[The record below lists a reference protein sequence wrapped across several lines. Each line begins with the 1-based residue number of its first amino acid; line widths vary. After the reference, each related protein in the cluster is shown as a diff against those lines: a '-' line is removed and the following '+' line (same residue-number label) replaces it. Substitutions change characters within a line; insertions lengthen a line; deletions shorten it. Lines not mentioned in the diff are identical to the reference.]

1 MDSNQDDLRPNLTV
15 IQGGTPEDDLTAEAM
30 AATAERLRA
39 TNALGG
45 SIRRGLTAWTI
56 VLLVG
61 GIAGLALGRVELLLF
76 LFLAGLFALTQ
87 SWDVRDL
94 ARTGDPAA
102 DRAVEPALMGRILRV
117 IVPLV
122 VPMTGVLVYGAIA
135 TSARALG
142 QDGAHVAAMQWSI
155 AAAFLCLLAMLPP
168 IQQQLART
176 FMPGPFPGHTARL
189 TASLALVL
197 LLLPVPAGLI
207 MTDLMSVVQRGGAPL
222 VDIPTLVGQLAGE
235 IVFALAAVGLGV
247 GRDMRAVMARLGLEG
262 LRPNHLL
269 IAALGLAAVTG
280 VNAGMEWLERTW
292 FHELWL
298 RDQDMVRLMAA
309 HLGLGASILL
319 GLSAGIG
326 EEVLVRGALQPRT
339 GLFWASLLFAAGHVQ
354 YTWFGMLTILAL
366 GVTLGL
372 VRRSSNTTTAI
383 VVHALYDIVAAL
395 GAK

>member
-1 MDSNQDDLRPNLTV
+1 MPARFRNRTSQR
-15 IQGGTPEDDLTAEAM
+15 QWTPPSTRSLAGFVKR
-30 AATAERLRA
+30 AADVMRFFDI
-39 TNALGG
+39 ALV
-45 SIRRGLTAWTI
+45 

-87 SWDVRDL
+87 SWDMRDR

-189 TASLALVL
+189 TASLTLVL

-207 MTDLMSVVQRGGAPL
+207 MTDL
-222 VDIPTLVGQLAGE
+222 IP
-235 IVFALAAVGLGV
+235 
-247 GRDMRAVMARLGLEG
+247 
-262 LRPNHLL
+262 
-269 IAALGLAAVTG
+269 
-280 VNAGMEWLERTW
+280 
-292 FHELWL
+292 
-298 RDQDMVRLMAA
+298 
-309 HLGLGASILL
+309 S
-319 GLSAGIG
+319 
-326 EEVLVRGALQPRT
+326 
-339 GLFWASLLFAAGHVQ
+339 
-354 YTWFGMLTILAL
+354 
-366 GVTLGL
+366 
-372 VRRSSNTTTAI
+372 TA
-383 VVHALYDIVAAL
+383 
-395 GAK
+395 